1 MYTQVEPDICKG
13 ETFRETFLEPS
24 CEFCGSEEHAMLV
37 RTTEPQH
44 RTGFMYRCPVAVY
57 KRLDRNY
64 PRYPIN
70 LDFYACPVKFA
81 ELHHY
86 TKDERLIIALEKYR
100 MMSAAKVDYS
110 YSQNFVDEVIRLCE
124 DYHRNLNFKR
134 RRLNESDDDE
144 DDSDCETSSIQE
156 VVKDEGDDQEESSQL
171 NFEGKREG

>member
-1 MYTQVEPDICKG
+1 
-13 ETFRETFLEPS
+13 
-24 CEFCGSEEHAMLV
+24 MLV

-44 RTGFMYRCPVAVY
+44 RTGFMYKCPVAVY

-86 TKDERLIIALEKYR
+86 TKDERLTIALEKYR
-100 MMSAAKVDYS
+100 MMSAARVDYS

-144 DDSDCETSSIQE
+144 DDFDYETSSIQE

-171 NFEGKREG
+171 NFEEKREG

>member
-1 MYTQVEPDICKG
+1 
-13 ETFRETFLEPS
+13 
-24 CEFCGSEEHAMLV
+24 MLT
-37 RTTEPQH
+37 RTTEHQH
-44 RTGFMYRCPVAVY
+44 RTGFKYECPVAVY
-57 KRLDRNY
+57 KRLDRNF

-86 TKDERLIIALEKYR
+86 TKDERLTIALEKYR
-100 MMSAAKVDYS
+100 MMSAARVDYS
-110 YSQNFVDEVIRLCE
+110 YSQNFVDEVVRLCE

-134 RRLNESDDDE
+134 RRFNESDDE
-144 DDSDCETSSIQE
+144 DDSDETSSIQE

>member
-1 MYTQVEPDICKG
+1 
-13 ETFRETFLEPS
+13 
-24 CEFCGSEEHAMLV
+24 MLT
-37 RTTEPQH
+37 RTTEHQH
-44 RTGFMYRCPVAVY
+44 RTGFKYECPVAVY
-57 KRLDRNY
+57 KRLDRNF

-86 TKDERLIIALEKYR
+86 TKDERLTIALEKYR
-100 MMSAAKVDYS
+100 MMSAARVDYS
-110 YSQNFVDEVIRLCE
+110 YSQNFVDEVVRLCE

-134 RRLNESDDDE
+134 RRINESDDE
-144 DDSDCETSSIQE
+144 DDSDETSSIQE

>member
-1 MYTQVEPDICKG
+1 
-13 ETFRETFLEPS
+13 
-24 CEFCGSEEHAMLV
+24 MLT
-37 RTTEPQH
+37 RTTEHQH
-44 RTGFMYRCPVAVY
+44 RTGFKYECPVAVY
-57 KRLDRNY
+57 KRLDRNF

-86 TKDERLIIALEKYR
+86 TKDERLTIALEKYR
-100 MMSAAKVDYS
+100 MMSAARVDYS
-110 YSQNFVDEVIRLCE
+110 YSQNFVDEVVRLCE

-134 RRLNESDDDE
+134 RRLNESDDE
-144 DDSDCETSSIQE
+144 EVSDETSSIQE

>member
-1 MYTQVEPDICKG
+1 
-13 ETFRETFLEPS
+13 
-24 CEFCGSEEHAMLV
+24 MLT
-37 RTTEPQH
+37 RTTEHQH
-44 RTGFMYRCPVAVY
+44 RTGFKYECPVAVY
-57 KRLDRNY
+57 KRLDRNF

-86 TKDERLIIALEKYR
+86 TKDERLTIALEKYR
-100 MMSAAKVDYS
+100 MMSAARVDYS
-110 YSQNFVDEVIRLCE
+110 YSQNFVDEVVRLCE

-134 RRLNESDDDE
+134 RRLNESDDE
-144 DDSDCETSSIQE
+144 DDSDETSSIQE

>member
-1 MYTQVEPDICKG
+1 
-13 ETFRETFLEPS
+13 
-24 CEFCGSEEHAMLV
+24 MLT
-37 RTTEPQH
+37 RTTEHQH
-44 RTGFMYRCPVAVY
+44 RTGFKYECPVAVY
-57 KRLDRNY
+57 KRLDRNF

-86 TKDERLIIALEKYR
+86 TKDERLTIALEKYR
-100 MMSAAKVDYS
+100 MMSAARVDYS
-110 YSQNFVDEVIRLCE
+110 YSQNFVDEVVRLCE

-134 RRLNESDDDE
+134 RRLNESDDE
-144 DDSDCETSSIQE
+144 VDSDETSSIQE